1 MGDNQAD
8 TALSRPTGPSIAFS
22 MEQPVVEFLSAAT
35 ALFLSIL
42 ILSAVSRQA
51 TRKSFQKRAFF
62 FSVLLLISA
71 IVSNVLLTIY
81 LKQPASADPVA
92 ALDAL
97 IISKKVQGTFD
108 LLFAITIGAFV
119 LATAKP
125 EIDSRRA
132 FTAHLREQFPNLFV
146 FYVFVQVLAIAAL
159 WISQP
164 QATIPVGGSPKIEMP
179 AMFLFTGGLAF
190 LTVLV
195 YVPFML
201 LSYIRRIH
209 ARPSVARDVYL
220 MIMGVCGYTVAE
232 FAVEVI
238 LPYNA
243 IDFRAYGFIVE
254 MALVGLVAFA
264 VRERGFLEDLLMPQ
278 AEDRLATAPAYDL
291 PRGLTYMVVEEN
303 PDHSFEIFRDLVT
316 HGAQGLCITRK
327 PPKMVMQ
334 EYGLEKTPIL
344 WLSRVASQ
352 KNCVRP
358 SPPENVAM
366 AVEHF
371 ISVGESSVVLLD
383 GFEYL
388 IAHNDFPSVLALLH
402 DLNENVSLRDSIL
415 LIPIDPR
422 TLNEKEYALVKR
434 EVQIIEAPNAPKPA
448 AHLEVEVSKA
458 MKRARA

>member
-1 MGDNQAD
+1 
-8 TALSRPTGPSIAFS
+8 
-22 MEQPVVEFLSAAT
+22 MEPPVVELLSAAT

-81 LKQPASADPVA
+81 LKQPAATNPVA

-97 IISKKVQGTFD
+97 IVSKKVQGTFD
-108 LLFAITIGAFV
+108 LLFAITIGGF
-119 LATAKP
+119 
-125 EIDSRRA
+125 
-132 FTAHLREQFPNLFV
+132 
-146 FYVFVQVLAIAAL
+146 VLAIATL

-164 QATIPVGGSPKIEMP
+164 VATIPAGGSPKIELP

-201 LSYIRRIH
+201 LSYIRKVH

-220 MIMGVCGYTVAE
+220 VIMGVCGYTVAE

-238 LPYNA
+238 LPYYA

-254 MALVGLVAFA
+254 MTLVGLVAFA
-264 VRERGFLEDLLMPQ
+264 VRERGFLEDLLTPQ
-278 AEDRLATAPAYDL
+278 AEASHATAPAYDL
-291 PRGLTYMVVEEN
+291 PRGLTYVVLEEN

-344 WLSRVASQ
+344 WLSRVATQ

-383 GFEYL
+383 GFEPL
-388 IAHNDFPSVLALLH
+388 IAHNDFPSVPALPH

-415 LIPIDPR
+415 LVPIDPR
-422 TLNEKEYALVKR
+422 ALSDREYALVKR
-434 EVQIIEAPNAPKPA
+434 EVQIIEAPNAPKPSA
-448 AHLEVEVSKA
+448 RFEVEVSKA
-458 MKRARA
+458 VKRARAQ